1 MNFISIE
8 CAKRE
13 LIHPMSSGVSHDSL
27 IIIIYRVQKTKN
39 VVAGWGR
46 TEELDTA
53 NAQGFDTSAAYE
65 QNLQKLELEDIFE
78 GTDCGQKFKGLGKK
92 GLGHDRILCARAKF
106 EEDKPKDACSG
117 DSGGPIFSSAGLN
130 DQSDS
135 KYLRGIL
142 SLGSTKCGSVS
153 YVFMYIL
160 IHTNIDINI

>member
-13 LIHPMSSGVSHDSL
+13 LIHPMSSGISHDSL
-27 IIIIYRVQKTKN
+27 IIITYRVQKTKN

-46 TEELDTA
+46 TVSLDTS
-53 NAQGFDTSAAYE
+53 NSQGFNTSAAYE

-78 GTDCGQKFKGLGKK
+78 GPDCGKTFKGLGKK
-92 GLGHDRILCARAKF
+92 GLNHDRILCARAKF

-135 KYLRGIL
+135 KYLRGIY
-142 SLGSTKCGSVS
+142 SIGWKKCAHVS
-153 YVFMYIL
+153 DKTRVLHISFDSY
-160 IHTNIDINI
+160 

>member
-1 MNFISIE
+1 MVVNCYIS
-8 CAKRE
+8 
-13 LIHPMSSGVSHDSL
+13 STL
-27 IIIIYRVQKTKN
+27 IITAFRIQTEKN
-39 VVAGWGR
+39 VLAGWGR
-46 TEELDTA
+46 TTSTDT
-53 NAQGFDTSAAYE
+53 NNTLGFSTSAAYE

-78 GTDCGQKFKGLGKK
+78 GSDCGQTFKGLGKK

-135 KYLRGIL
+135 KYLRGI
-142 SLGSTKCGSVS
+142 SSIGSAKCGSVS
-153 YVFMYIL
+153 YDIRIYIL